1 MAEVTVA
8 SAQDVKNRIPITGAL
23 MLATLMYTLDST
35 IANVALPHMQGSLSA
50 SQDQITWV
58 LTSYILATA
67 VMTPLAGWLAQKI
80 GRKRM
85 LTYSII
91 GFTIAS
97 MLCGVAQ
104 NVPEMVAFRVL
115 QGLAGASLMPLSQ
128 SVMLDIYPMSMI
140 PRVMSIWSAAVILG
154 PIFGPIL
161 GGSITEHIDW
171 RWVFYINLPVG
182 ILATLGVFN
191 FMARDPGGRERP
203 FDLIGFGSL
212 IAFVVGLQVMLDRGP
227 GRDWFDSKEIWIWA
241 AIGAAGLWV
250 FILQTATAEHP
261 FFHRALAV
269 DRNFIGT
276 TIFGLFVGVLMFST
290 SALLPSFMQNLMG
303 YSALQAGEASV
314 SRGVGSLI
322 SFLLVPLVMARLGPR
337 VALCGGLI
345 LSIAALWMMGQFNL
359 TITSGPIL
367 TSGFIQGFGTGL
379 LFAPLSTL
387 AYATLDQSHR
397 VEATIVSTMV
407 RSLGSSV
414 GISVIQAMVLRNAA
428 AAHSELGG
436 HMDPSSPLLR
446 GLLPKLMDLGST
458 NGLVI
463 LNGEVTRQSAMLGY
477 VTIFSWMALASC
489 ILFPL
494 ILVMRPAPRQ
504 VASQTVE
511 VHAD

>member
-1 MAEVTVA
+1 MA
-8 SAQDVKNRIPITGAL
+8 SAQDVRNRIPITGAL

-85 LTYSII
+85 LLYSIV

-104 NVPEMVAFRVL
+104 NVTEMVAFRVL

-128 SVMLDIYPMSMI
+128 SVMLDIFPMAMI
-140 PRVMSIWSAAVILG
+140 PRVMSIWSAAVIMG

-161 GGSITEHIDW
+161 GGSITEHLDW

-203 FDLIGFGSL
+203 FDFIGFGSL

-227 GRDWFDSKEIWIWA
+227 GRDWFDSKEIWVEA
-241 AIGAAGLWV
+241 AIGLAGLWV
-250 FILQTATAEHP
+250 FVVQTATSQHP
-261 FFHRALAV
+261 FFHRDLAK
-269 DRNFIGT
+269 DANFIGT
-276 TIFGLFVGVLMFST
+276 TIFGFFVGVLLFST
-290 SALLPSFMQNLMG
+290 TALLPSFMQNLLG
-303 YSALQAGEASV
+303 YSALQSGEASV
-314 SRGVGSLI
+314 TRGIGSLI
-322 SFLLVPLVMARLGPR
+322 SFLLVPFVMARLGAR
-337 VALCGGLI
+337 TSLTAGLI
-345 LSIAALWMMGQFNL
+345 LNIGALWMMGQFNL
-359 TITSGPIL
+359 SMTSSPIL
-367 TSGFIQGFGTGL
+367 LSGFIQGFGTGL

-387 AYATLDQSHR
+387 SYATLDQSHR
-397 VEATIVSTMV
+397 VEGTIVSTMA

-414 GISVIQAMVLRNAA
+414 GISVIQAMVLRQSAS
-428 AAHSELGG
+428 AHSELGG
-436 HMDPSSPLLR
+436 RIDPSNPVLNSI
-446 GLLPKLMDLGST
+446 LPKLMDT
-458 NGLVI
+458 TTVNGLTI
-463 LNGEVTRQSAMLGY
+463 LNGEITRQSAMIGY
-477 VTIFSWMALASC
+477 VNIFSWMALVTCVLAPV
-489 ILFPL
+489 IL
-494 ILVMRPAPRQ
+494 ILRPAPKAP
-504 VASQTVE
+504 VDMAESLSE
-511 VHAD
+511 